1 MWVVSRN
8 STPGFLEHLQLWC
21 LDSLNPNYIQIYLIM
36 FLLSTPVFPVS
47 TMNGPRNSQIWGLQ
61 SFSFHQGGLVQCLV
75 EDGGSSHG
83 AIWQWTMAMD
93 WLTLRGILQLLIMNY
108 GLWIT
113 VWTMAMN
120 YGLWF
125 TFHYGTC
132 NGLWKPVFVGSNI
145 SFPVN
150 GYKYKLNVPVHHFWK
165 RNGMPNEQW

>member
-61 SFSFHQGGLVQCLV
+61 SFSFHQGGLIQCLV
-75 EDGGSSHG
+75 EDGGSSHR

-108 GLWIT
+108 GLWI
-113 VWTMAMN
+113 MN
-120 YGLWF
+120 YGYELWILIYF
-125 TFHYGTC
+125 S
-132 NGLWKPVFVGSNI
+132 LWNMQWTTETSVCRL
-145 SFPVN
+145 
-150 GYKYKLNVPVHHFWK
+150 KYKFSSKWI
-165 RNGMPNEQW
+165 